1 MIDQLQRFEGTSN
14 GRYTDQIRITLSP
27 RKYFAMNGV
36 AYKAL
41 GSPSAVEF
49 YFDEHSKKIGLRRCD
64 PSKKFAFKVRQQKGK
79 EHYMIYAGAF
89 CTHFAISTKRTV
101 LFEGPEHKPDHMVV
115 VDMSKTTRISRGSR

>member
-1 MIDQLQRFEGTSN
+1 MIDQLQRFEGSAN
-14 GRYTDQIRITLSP
+14 RRYSDQVRITLSP
-27 RKYFAMNGV
+27 RKYFAMNRI

-41 GSPSAVEF
+41 GSPLAVEF

-64 PSKKFAFKVRQQKGK
+64 PANKFAFRVKQEKGK
-79 EHYMIYAGAF
+79 EHYLIYAGAF

-101 LFEGPEHKPDHMVV
+101 LFESPEQKPDHMLI

>member
-1 MIDQLQRFEGTSN
+1 MIDQLKRFEGSAN
-14 GRYTDQIRITLSP
+14 RRYSDQVRITLSP

-64 PSKKFAFKVRQQKGK
+64 PSKKFAFGVRQKK
-79 EHYMIYAGAF
+79 EKII
-89 CTHFAISTKRTV
+89 T
-101 LFEGPEHKPDHMVV
+101 
-115 VDMSKTTRISRGSR
+115 